1 MTTSTAS
8 KTGVPVEADAMGND
22 PSAAPDL
29 EPVRQALLADAA
41 AQADALVAAA
51 KREMEASNA
60 EAEQQCDQE
69 VAEVEQRSARAARA
83 NFDQR
88 IAIARAQAHGAVL
101 GARAHTHERLIE
113 AAHAAAINMRSDP
126 RYPALLDHFE
136 AVAREQLGDDAVIE
150 RDPTH
155 GGGIVAELG
164 SRRVDYSLPQLADRA
179 LEVLADEVA
188 RSWT

>member
-1 MTTSTAS
+1 MTTDTAQGTTVPTPVGGTADHPST
-8 KTGVPVEADAMGND
+8 TPE
-22 PSAAPDL
+22 L

-51 KREMEASNA
+51 TREVEASIA
-60 EAEQQCDQE
+60 EVQQRCDQQ
-69 VAEVEQRSARAARA
+69 VAEVEQRSARASRASLDQEVANARA
-83 NFDQR
+83 E
-88 IAIARAQAHGAVL
+88 AHGAVL
-101 GARAHTHERLIE
+101 GARARAHDRLVE
-113 AAHAAAINMRSDP
+113 AARAAAMDMRHDP

-136 AVAREQLGDDAVIE
+136 RIAHEQLGDDATIE
-150 RDPTH
+150 RDPTS
-155 GGGIVAELG
+155 GGGIVATLG